1 MAYTKQTW
9 ATGDTVTATKLNH
22 MEDGIADGGGSTA
35 SIFAHVTGLGS
46 SVDFGTF
53 WYVEEQNGA
62 WQRVIETDSFYIPT
76 NGWTYS
82 FQAPLPPEDTGL
94 KLVLVDYNGVWSNFD
109 FTTISGGISDTT
121 MSVYVGSSEYTA
133 REITG
138 NGYME
143 IASI

>member
-1 MAYTKQTW
+1 MSYTKQTW
-9 ATGDTVTATKLNH
+9 TTGDTVTATKLNH

-35 SIFAHVTGLGS
+35 SIFVHATGINSTFTLGA
-46 SVDFGTF
+46 F

-62 WQRVIETDSFYIPT
+62 WERVIENDGLFL
-76 NGWTYS
+76 NCEGWFNSYPLT
-82 FQAPLPPEDTGL
+82 LPPEDTGL
-94 KLVLVDYNGVWSNFD
+94 KLVFVDQDSVWSNFD

-143 IASI
+143 IAGI